1 LLGELEA
8 IQEKS
13 LLMIASPSK
22 VLSANRLLASLP
34 REEYERL
41 RPNLE
46 SIHLPRGRVLCEAG
60 DFAQYVYFPLSGV
73 ISLLSSTEAGEVIE
87 VAMVGNEGTTALP
100 IIMHAQEM
108 PYRAVIQVPG
118 EALRSGP
125 DVIQKEFETGGRLYH
140 LLVCYTHSLFAQLAQ
155 SAVCNRFHTAEQ
167 RFSRWL
173 LCTHDR
179 VQSATVELTHE
190 IISEMLGVQRSV
202 VSVTAG
208 AFQKSGLI
216 SYNRG
221 SITIRD
227 RKGLEAASCECY
239 RIVKR
244 QTRLC
249 STHCLNSREPHS
261 SG

>member
-1 LLGELEA
+1 
-8 IQEKS
+8 
-13 LLMIASPSK
+13 MTTPPSRI
-22 VLSANRLLASLP
+22 LSANRLLESLP

-41 RPNLE
+41 RPKMQT
-46 SIHLPRGRVLCEAG
+46 IQIPRGRVLCETG
-60 DFAQYVYFPLSGV
+60 DLAQHVYFPLSGV
-73 ISLLSSTEAGEVIE
+73 VSLLSSTEAGEVIE

-100 IIMHAQEM
+100 VIMHAREM
-108 PYRAVIQVPG
+108 PYRAVIQVPV
-118 EALRSGP
+118 EALRCVP
-125 DVIQKEFETGGRLYH
+125 DVIQDEFKNGGRLQN
-140 LLVCYTHSLFAQLAQ
+140 LLVCYTHSLFTQIAQ

-179 VQSATVELTHE
+179 AQSDTIELTHE
-190 IISEMLGVQRSV
+190 IISDMLGVQRSV

-216 SYNRG
+216 TYSRG

-227 RKGLEAASCECY
+227 RAGLEAASCECY
-239 RIVKR
+239 QVVKR
-244 QTRLC
+244 QVRLC
-249 STHCLNSREPHS
+249 STQCLNSRGPHP

>member
-1 LLGELEA
+1 
-8 IQEKS
+8 
-13 LLMIASPSK
+13 MTPPTSK
-22 VLSANRLLASLP
+22 DLKVNRLLEALP
-34 REEYERL
+34 HEEYERL

-60 DFAQYVYFPLSGV
+60 DIAQYVYFPLGGV
-73 ISLLSSTEAGEVIE
+73 VSLLSSTEAGEVIE

-100 IIMHAQEM
+100 VIMHAREM
-108 PYRAVIQVPG
+108 PYRAVIQVPVDAVRT
-118 EALRSGP
+118 EPSS
-125 DVIQKEFETGGRLYH
+125 IQREFKSGGRLQN
-140 LLVCYTHSLFAQLAQ
+140 LLVCYSHSLFTQIAQ

-179 VQSATVELTHE
+179 VQSDTIELTHE
-190 IISEMLGVQRSV
+190 IISDMLGVQRSV

-208 AFQKSGLI
+208 NFQKTGLI
-216 SYNRG
+216 SYSRG

-227 RKGLEAASCECY
+227 RPGLEAVSCECY

-244 QTRLC
+244 QITLC
-249 STHCLNSREPHS
+249 SSSCLNSFKPHE